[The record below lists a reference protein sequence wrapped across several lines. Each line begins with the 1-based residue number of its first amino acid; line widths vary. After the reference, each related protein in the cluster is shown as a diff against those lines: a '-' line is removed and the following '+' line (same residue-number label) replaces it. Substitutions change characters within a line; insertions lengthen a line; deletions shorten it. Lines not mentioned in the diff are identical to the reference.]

1 MLTLCAWCEKEG
13 RRTALVEG
21 DEHGPISH
29 GICPEHEQKMLE
41 QVVTLPQFKRSKNPK
56 RRRRR

>member
-13 RRTALVEG
+13 RRTVLHEG

-41 QVVTLPQFKRSKNPK
+41 LAMKLPQLKRGKNP
-56 RRRRR
+56 RRRKRK